1 MRENLRIDLHIFNQ
15 PDSRKLSNENCWLT
29 SLIWRLRSK
38 EFFSQGVRI
47 LFWHVKCGT
56 RYFFVRNAA
65 LLFVENSRQI
75 STCSSCQN
83 LLKHL
88 DSFDFFFYFFFSYWD
103 GLEQILKRPFEMD
116 QSLQS
121 GYLVPT
127 LPSFSLSLFYNLIK
141 SALCFATF
149 QALISGLGRVKRPR
163 QFEKGSRRHKEAA
176 CSQSFPSSTPPRQ
189 KEGERGSKRVIC
201 WCNIVRT

>member
-1 MRENLRIDLHIFNQ
+1 MEENLWIDLYIFNQ
-15 PDSRKLSNENCWLT
+15 PNSRKLSNENCWLT
-29 SLIWRLRSK
+29 SLIWRLHSK

-47 LFWHVKCGT
+47 LPWHVKCGT
-56 RYFFVRNAA
+56 RYFLSGMQSF
-65 LLFVENSRQI
+65 FVENSRQI

-88 DSFDFFFYFFFSYWD
+88 DSFDFFLLLF
-103 GLEQILKRPFEMD
+103 LILRRLRADPEKTFWNEPD
-116 QSLQS
+116 
-121 GYLVPT
+121 LVVWLFDDPP
-127 LPSFSLSLFYNLIK
+127 PSFSPSLFYNLIK

-163 QFEKGSRRHKEAA
+163 QFEKGSLLHKDAA
-176 CSQSFPSSTPPRQ
+176 CSQLFPSSTPPRQ
-189 KEGERGSKRVIC
+189 KEGERGSKRVIH